1 MEGELSAERGLLITV
16 EGVEGA
22 GKSTHI
28 GFITNYLRAA
38 GHEIVSTREPG
49 GTELGEAIRKVVLGS
64 TKEPI
69 WPEAETL
76 LMFAARAQHIEQ
88 VIEPA
93 LARGDWVVCDRFTD
107 ATYAYQGGGR
117 GMPLSRIAVLEEWV
131 QGALR
136 PDLTLLLDLD
146 PKVGVERISKRGK
159 EDRFDEEQLEF
170 FESVRNVY
178 LRRAAQEM
186 SRYVV
191 IDAEPGVEIVRRS
204 ITDALDRL
212 HQRLAE
218 TTGGG

>member
-1 MEGELSAERGLLITV
+1 MEGELSAERGRLVTV

-28 GFITNYLRAA
+28 GFITNYIRAA
-38 GHEIVSTREPG
+38 GVEVVSTREPG
-49 GTELGEAIRKVVLGS
+49 GTELGEAIRKVVLGD
-64 TKEPI
+64 TDEPVS
-69 WPEAETL
+69 PEAETL

-117 GMPLSRIAVLEEWV
+117 GMPLSRIAILEEWV

-136 PDLTLLLDLD
+136 PDLTLMLDLD
-146 PKVGVERISKRGK
+146 PTIGLERIGKRGK
-159 EDRFDEEQLEF
+159 EDRFDEEKLEF
-170 FESVRNVY
+170 FEQVRNVY

-186 SRYVV
+186 ARYSV
-191 IDAEPGVEIVRRS
+191 IDAEPSVETVRKS
-204 ITDALDRL
+204 IIETLDRFL
-212 HQRLAE
+212 ESVKA
-218 TTGGG
+218 GADG